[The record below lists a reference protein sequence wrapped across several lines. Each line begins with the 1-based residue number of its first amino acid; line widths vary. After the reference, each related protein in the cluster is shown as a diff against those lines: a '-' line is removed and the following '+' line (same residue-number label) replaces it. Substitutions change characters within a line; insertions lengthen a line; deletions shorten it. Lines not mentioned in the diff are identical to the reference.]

1 MLFCFDCLMQTI
13 GVTTSRHD
21 TSGKFIDDQYLVI
34 FYHIILVTEHQIMG
48 PQCQN
53 DVVLDLQVLRIC
65 EVINMEESLNLL
77 HTCCGQVDDLILF
90 IDDKVSGLFLYH
102 THNSIH
108 LGQFL
113 YIITALHLTCQQITH
128 LVQRCGLAALSGND
142 QRGSRFIDQYGV
154 HLIDDGI
161 MQSTQNQLFLVNN
174 HVITQIIKS
183 QFVVGNISDIT
194 LVSFLS
200 LLGGHA
206 VQYHAD
212 LQSQELMYLTHP
224 LRITLRQIV
233 IDGNDMDALAFQSIQ
248 ISRKG
253 RHQRLTF
260 TGTHLC
266 DTSLMQ
272 DDTTDQLYSVVLHV
286 QNTLCSLSYGC
297 ISLRKQIVQ
306 SLSLGQTLL
315 VLLGLTTQFLIGK
328 CLHCRAE
335 CLDFVYQRFNT
346 LQFSGTVRAKYL
358 LNNAHFF
365 LVSTP
370 F

>member
-1 MLFCFDCLMQTI
+1 
-13 GVTTSRHD
+13 
-21 TSGKFIDDQYLVI
+21 
-34 FYHIILVTEHQIMG
+34 
-48 PQCQN
+48 
-53 DVVLDLQVLRIC
+53 
-65 EVINMEESLNLL
+65 
-77 HTCCGQVDDLILF
+77 
-90 IDDKVSGLFLYH
+90 
-102 THNSIH
+102 
-108 LGQFL
+108 
-113 YIITALHLTCQQITH
+113 
-128 LVQRCGLAALSGND
+128 
-142 QRGSRFIDQYGV
+142 
-154 HLIDDGI
+154 

-194 LVSFLS
+194 LISFLS
-200 LLGGHA
+200 LLGSHA

-212 LQSQELMYLTHP
+212 LQSQKLMYLTHP

-233 IDGNDMDALAFQSIQ
+233 IDGNNMDTLAFQSIQ
-248 ISRKG
+248 ISGKG
-253 RHQRLTF
+253 RHQSLTF

-272 DDTTDQLYSVVLHV
+272 NDATDQLYSVVFHV
-286 QNTLCSLSYGC
+286 QNTLCSLSHGC

-315 VLLGLTTQFLIGK
+315 VLFGLPPQLLIGK

-335 CLDFVYQRFNT
+335 CLDLVHQRFNT

-365 LVSTP
+365 LVSAP